1 MREILKMF
9 ILWAK
14 EKGYTA
20 EQILDF
26 IVESLD

>member
-1 MREILKMF
+1 MKEILKLF
-9 ILWAK
+9 IQWAK

-26 IVESLD
+26 IIESLD